1 LVDELLSEVP
11 AREVLTELTPALLE
25 AFAGSGD
32 PDAALSAFDEALA
45 RMPASVQLLSILRSN
60 SALRELFGD
69 VLGSAPRLAQVIASP
84 GARARRCDRSVGQPR
99 LRHELRR
106 RSVGARV
113 ETFVAQEQSFEDA
126 LNRARDFAAEET
138 FHIGLN
144 LLSGLYDFP
153 AAASESDGR
162 KRLGPSLYYVRLTQR
177 LISALTAPT
186 KARRLYE
193 VDMRL
198 RPSGRQGPL
207 AIQFASFKLY
217 QQDEAESWEHMAL
230 TRARFV
236 AGDAS
241 LGAALAKTVRET
253 TGERGAAAIA
263 HATRAMRG
271 LIARE
276 KGDAD
281 VWDLKF
287 VAGGLI
293 DIEFVAQYLQLVF
306 ARHHPAILDV
316 STRKVVEEAG
326 RRRDHARTGRD
337 SCRHA
342 PALYGR
348 DAVHALVDRGP
359 IRSRQSRREREAP
372 HRRREGLSRF

>member
-207 AIQFASFKLY
+207 AIQFASFKTQPAGRSRELGAY
-217 QQDEAESWEHMAL
+217 GAYPRPFRRRRCEPWGRAGQNGAGDDW
-230 TRARFV
+230 RARRRRNRSC
-236 AGDAS
+236 D
-241 LGAALAKTVRET
+241 
-253 TGERGAAAIA
+253 
-263 HATRAMRG
+263 
-271 LIARE
+271 
-276 KGDAD
+276 
-281 VWDLKF
+281 
-287 VAGGLI
+287 
-293 DIEFVAQYLQLVF
+293 
-306 ARHHPAILDV
+306 ARHAWAH
-316 STRKVVEEAG
+316 
-326 RRRDHARTGRD
+326 
-337 SCRHA
+337 
-342 PALYGR
+342 
-348 DAVHALVDRGP
+348 
-359 IRSRQSRREREAP
+359 RQGKR
-372 HRRREGLSRF
+372 